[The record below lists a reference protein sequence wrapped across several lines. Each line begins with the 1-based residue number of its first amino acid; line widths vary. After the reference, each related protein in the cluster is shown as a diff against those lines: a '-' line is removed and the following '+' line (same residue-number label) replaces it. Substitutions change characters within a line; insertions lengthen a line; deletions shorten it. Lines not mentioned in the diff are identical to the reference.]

1 MDAIVYTSNTGHT
14 AAYAKLLGESTGLPV
29 YTLAEA
35 VKTLKPGTSI
45 LYMGWLKVGSVVGYK
60 QAVKK
65 YDVRAVCGV
74 GLCTTG
80 ALLDEVRKAISLPE
94 SSPVFTLQGG
104 LDLEKLRGM
113 NKFMIQML
121 TKMMSKK
128 TDRTEGEEQMLALLL
143 AQGNY
148 VCKENLSDVLTWWNK
163 TM

>member
-14 AAYAKLLGESTGLPV
+14 AAYAKLLGERTALPV

-35 VKTLKPGTSI
+35 AKTLKPGTPI

-60 QAVKK
+60 QTAKR

-94 SSPVFTLQGG
+94 RIPLFTLQGG
-104 LDLEKLRGM
+104 LDPEKLRGM

-128 TDRTEGEEQMLALLL
+128 ANRTEGEEQMLALLL
-143 AQGNY
+143 EHGNS
-148 VCKENLSDVLTWWNK
+148 VCAENLSDVLVWWNK